1 MDEREKLLLVGQRI
15 REARKAKK
23 LTQAELAQRS
33 NLPPSN
39 ISELEHGKT
48 HIQLLTFIKI
58 IEGLQVSADE
68 IIRADVPSVRR
79 MYKNEYA
86 ELLADCTPQELE
98 TINRFVR
105 DLKTT
110 LRSKGK

>member
-15 REARKAKK
+15 KEARKAKK

-33 NLPPSN
+33 NIPPSN
-39 ISELEHGKT
+39 ISELEHGNT
-48 HIQLLTFIKI
+48 HIQLLSFIKI
-58 IEGLQVSADE
+58 IEGLHVSADE
-68 IIRADVPSVRR
+68 IIRADVPSVRN

-86 ELLADCTPQELE
+86 ELLSDCTPKELE
-98 TINRFVR
+98 TITRFVR